1 MRVSLVVLA
10 VAVPLLLVTPAVA
23 QPVATD
29 FYDIPNVPST
39 VFVEVEGGVV
49 IRGILLDRDG
59 ESLTVLVGEQ
69 EVRLDRTEVR
79 RIFRKRGPSLDAIR
93 TGGRIGLA
101 AGLAIGLALPVEACD
116 ANHGTDRVICL
127 GLAKGAVTFVV
138 SVTTVGLG
146 TLIAVAIDLVR
157 APKRVIYERPA
168 GPTFALAPVIARDRK
183 GLSLSIGW

>member
-1 MRVSLVVLA
+1 MRISLVVLP
-10 VAVPLLLVTPAVA
+10 VAVLLQLATPAVA
-23 QPVATD
+23 QSVATD

-59 ESLTVLVGEQ
+59 KSLTVLVGEQ
-69 EVRLDRTEVR
+69 EVRFDRTEVR
-79 RIFRKRGPSLDAIR
+79 RIFRKRGPSLDAVR

-116 ANHGTDRVICL
+116 ANHGTDRVLCL
-127 GLAKGAVTFVV
+127 GFAKGAVTFVV
-138 SVTTVGLG
+138 SLTTVGLG
-146 TLIAVAIDLVR
+146 TLVALAIDRLR
-157 APKRVIYERPA
+157 ATRLVIYERPS
-168 GPTFALAPVIARDRK
+168 GSTFALAPVIARDRK